1 MLIVYGILFIVVEN
15 YQKEKTPQVTKF
27 SQLTIPM
34 ILIIG
39 VFQMLALIPG
49 TSRSG
54 ATIVGALMIGV
65 SRSVAAEYTFFLAIP
80 VMFGASLLKLIKFG
94 FNFTAMQVAVLLV
107 GMVVSFAVSI
117 VAIKFLMSY
126 IRKNDFQG
134 IRLLQ
139 DRARSDRIPVF
150 RYPGTACLNF
160 RRPFRNTCCINFH
173 IQELEI
179 YAEHAKLSRIICMI
193 MQIENQMEECKHEKV
208 IGSSLNGGPYCRN
221 ACGMRRQRQRRTAS
235 SVLMRA
241 AAKTAKVIDV
251 DLTNEEYAFGVDKS
265 QPELLEQVNAF
276 IAKIQEDGTL
286 DEIFDKYFG
295 GGEPTPV
302 ESAALDESKD
312 QLVVATNAAF
322 EPFEYMEGE
331 NYVGI
336 DMEIAALLAEEL
348 GQELVIQ
355 NMDFDAVCLSV
366 GQQKCDIAMAGLT
379 VSEDRKEYVTF
390 SDTYYQASQ
399 RLIVPSDD
407 TTFDDMT
414 DADSIAAALGELDSS
429 VRSVYSRERQDT
441 AM

>member
-1 MLIVYGILFIVVEN
+1 MKKLLAAV
-15 YQKEKTPQVTKF
+15 
-27 SQLTIPM
+27 LTAA
-34 ILIIG
+34 LTVG
-39 VFQMLALIPG
+39 MLAG
-49 TSRSG
+49 CGGSDNSG
-54 ATIVGALMIGV
+54 D
-65 SRSVAAEYTFFLAIP
+65 
-80 VMFGASLLKLIKFG
+80 
-94 FNFTAMQVAVLLV
+94 N
-107 GMVVSFAVSI
+107 
-117 VAIKFLMSY
+117 
-126 IRKNDFQG
+126 
-134 IRLLQ
+134 
-139 DRARSDRIPVF
+139 
-150 RYPGTACLNF
+150 
-160 RRPFRNTCCINFH
+160 
-173 IQELEI
+173 
-179 YAEHAKLSRIICMI
+179 
-193 MQIENQMEECKHEKV
+193 
-208 IGSSLNGGPYCRN
+208 GSSSGSDAGG
-221 ACGMRRQRQRRTAS
+221 
-235 SVLMRA
+235 
-241 AAKTAKVIDV
+241 AKTAKVIDV
-251 DLTNEEYAFGVDKS
+251 DLTSEEYAFGVDKS
-265 QPELLEQVNAF
+265 QPGLLEQVNAF

-379 VSEDRKEYVTF
+379 VSDERKEYVTF

-429 VRSVYSRERQDT
+429 VKIGVQQGTTGNSYVEGSEDLGFPGLEATCQTYKSGSLAVQDMLNGNIDYVIIDAAPAAAIT
-441 AM
+441 EAINEMQ